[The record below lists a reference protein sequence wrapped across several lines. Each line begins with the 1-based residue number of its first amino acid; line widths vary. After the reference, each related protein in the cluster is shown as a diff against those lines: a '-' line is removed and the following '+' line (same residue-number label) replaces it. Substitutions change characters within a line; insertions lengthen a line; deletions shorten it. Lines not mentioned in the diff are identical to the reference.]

1 MKKYV
6 FDSYAL
12 IAFFERELGASI
24 VEKVLKE
31 LSNNEAK
38 AWLSIINWGEIY
50 YVTYRSYGEAK
61 AKETIQWI
69 EESPLTLIDANKA
82 LTWEAAQLKAK
93 YPMAYADCF
102 ALALAKQK
110 EAKLLTGDPEFKKVK
125 ENIKIIWLK

>member
-12 IAFFERELGASI
+12 IAFFEREIGATI

-50 YVTYRSYGEAK
+50 YITYRSYGEAK

-93 YPMAYADCF
+93 YPIAYADCF